1 MPDLPEKSAVSATTV
16 VKVLSASRAFSCF
29 DLFAAGAMTK
39 KLKNL
44 NVGMNFLFPEIFSKH
59 VVLVT
64 EYCFKC

>member
-39 KLKNL
+39 KKTKNL
-44 NVGMNFLFPEIFSKH
+44 NNWNDFFISRDF
-59 VVLVT
+59 
-64 EYCFKC
+64 FKTCGSRYRILL